1 MIISTKDTWVRY
13 VSKAFVGKSH
23 DYAMMKK
30 EFPPEQRWFAD
41 LEVRLDLAFL
51 GFDKVY
57 ECLKLYI
64 PHKKPKGGELSEEQ
78 KAENKVAAGE
88 RIMVE
93 HSIGGMKRYRI
104 LSERLRVHDF
114 DLYDDILEVCAGL
127 WNFYLKHK

>member
-1 MIISTKDTWVRY
+1 M
-13 VSKAFVGKSH
+13 SKAFVGKSH
-23 DYAMMKK
+23 DYAMLKK

-41 LEVRLDLAFL
+41 MEVRLDLAFL
-51 GFDKVY
+51 GFDKLY
-57 ECLKLYI
+57 ECHKLHI

-88 RIMVE
+88 RIVVE

-114 DLYDDILEVCAGL
+114 ELYDDVLEVCAGL